1 VGKRVIRQKRG
12 GIRGML
18 MRLNV
23 ERGTAAKGDVPG
35 YYIGGKTGTADK
47 VVNGR
52 YSSAKVLT
60 DFMAVLPADQPRY
73 LLLIM
78 LDEPH
83 ATPETHGFKTSG
95 WNAVPTGG
103 AVVARIPPLLGI
115 PPPLGLPN
123 ADQLVLA
130 TL

>member
-73 LLLIM
+73 LLFIM

-83 ATPETHGFKTSG
+83 ATPETRGFKTAG
-95 WNAVPTGG
+95 WDARPTGG
-103 AVVARIPPLLGI
+103 ALGARIA
-115 PPPLGLPN
+115 PPPGLAPPMGLPH
-123 ADQLVLA
+123 ADPV
-130 TL
+130 